1 MKIFLYI
8 KLILLIFIFFTNSS
22 FSKINNSIVA
32 KVGNQIITRVDIEN
46 EIKTILILQKKEFN
60 DENIKSAKDIAVKT
74 LVRKL
79 IKKNEIVKYK
89 IEKYSQQDLDNHLK
103 MISKNLGTNKQGL
116 KNLLETNNIDYEEFI
131 EKFKIELLWNTLIY
145 SMYKNQL
152 NINTVEI
159 ESELKRRIE
168 IEGLKREYNLSEI
181 EIQYDKEKINQTL
194 KNVYEIIE
202 KEGFESAVKKFSIS
216 SSSSNKGNIGWVS
229 ENILSKNYLVELRAI
244 DIGKITRPIKNSN
257 SVVILKIIDIKEIN
271 NNNNI
276 DVDKIKKNIIT
287 KKKEEK
293 LDLFSRSHF
302 SKIENSILIS
312 FQ

>member
-1 MKIFLYI
+1 
-8 KLILLIFIFFTNSS
+8 
-22 FSKINNSIVA
+22 
-32 KVGNQIITRVDIEN
+32 
-46 EIKTILILQKKEFN
+46 
-60 DENIKSAKDIAVKT
+60 
-74 LVRKL
+74 
-79 IKKNEIVKYK
+79 
-89 IEKYSQQDLDNHLK
+89 

-159 ESELKRRIE
+159 ERELKRRIE

-271 NNNNI
+271 NNNNNI